1 MHPCGVKTIG
11 FDMGTACSCIGVWQI
26 GRVEIILNDHG
37 NNIERLI
44 GDAAKN
50 QVVSNLSTPS
60 SVSILKNN
68 LTSFFL
74 DFRSCYARVAYV
86 FACWFRARIR

>member
-11 FDMGTACSCIGVWQI
+11 FDMGTAFSCTGVWQI

-50 QVVSNLSTPS
+50 QVDSNLSTPS
-60 SVSILKNN
+60 SVQEG
-68 LTSFFL
+68 
-74 DFRSCYARVAYV
+74 
-86 FACWFRARIR
+86 

>member
-11 FDMGTACSCIGVWQI
+11 FDMGTAFSCIGVWQL

-50 QVVSNLSTPS
+50 QVVSNFVNT
-60 SVSILKNN
+60 I
-68 LTSFFL
+68 FG
-74 DFRSCYARVAYV
+74 
-86 FACWFRARIR
+86 